1 MHVFKLSLTT
11 NTLSSEKSKTK
22 SEKIGYNKR
31 DVTKQNALVNTKSK
45 LRNIKPLIRFEYSI
59 GNEKNAAESRIRHPT
74 QPPQANY
81 KL

>member
-11 NTLSSEKSKTK
+11 NTLSSEKK

-31 DVTKQNALVNTKSK
+31 DVTKQNAFVNTKSK
-45 LRNIKPLIRFEYSI
+45 LTNIKPLIRFEYSI
-59 GNEKNAAESRIRHPT
+59 GNEKNAAESRIRHPK